1 MKQHGVRIR
10 INTGINAQAV
20 TVETAKK
27 SIPLMTGQSSLLPLR
42 RKKALNAGFAKYV
55 SIVKK

>member
-1 MKQHGVRIR
+1 MR